1 MKTIIALAMA
11 TLLFGCATGGT
22 EYTKVYDRKYNE
34 YRLVQ
39 NDNPGEFVGTAARVG
54 QVRPAGQRP

>member
-1 MKTIIALAMA
+1 MKTLIALAAA
-11 TLLFGCATGGT
+11 TLLFGCATAGT

-39 NDNPGEFVGTAARVG
+39 KDNPGEFVGTAARTG
-54 QVRPAGQRP
+54 QVRPAGQHP